1 MLGGRRG
8 PRHMLRP
15 IGPSDGSLQTDAPLI
30 VAVGESPVGRYSNRR
45 FPVGA
50 GEDKLR
56 YPG

>member
-1 MLGGRRG
+1 
-8 PRHMLRP
+8 MLRP
-15 IGPSDGSLQTDAPLI
+15 IRPSDGSLQTDAPLI
-30 VAVGESPVGRYSNRR
+30 VTVGESPVGRYSNRR